1 MNWYKK
7 AQGETGNP
15 PEYLDCPECG
25 SKLQLSRGEQG
36 LYYRCENYPDC
47 RVTHGAFEDGRPRGI
62 PGDLETIALRK
73 AAHEKFRKLWINE
86 PNTKDA
92 KQEAFNWL
100 ARKMGC
106 HRNQCLMALFNKE
119 QLRRVIGLCE
129 FELNKRRQRK
139 EEQKTQLELAL

>member
-7 AQGETGNP
+7 AQIDNP
-15 PEYLDCPECG
+15 SGHLNCPECG
-25 SKLQLSRGEQG
+25 SKLQLSRGEKG
-36 LYYRCENYPDC
+36 SYYRCENYPDC
-47 RVTHGAFEDGRPRGI
+47 RVTHRSLKDGRPLGV

-86 PNTKDA
+86 SDTKEA
-92 KQEAFNWL
+92 KQQAFNWL

-129 FELNKRRQRK
+129 FELNKRKNTQK
-139 EEQKTQLELAL
+139 ELQTQMELPL